1 MKNTNTSRLLLIAM
15 GVTINII
22 LAQIPMQLR
31 LPVFLD
37 VIGTILV
44 AALAGPW
51 MGALTGLF
59 TNIVLGL
66 QDPIWLAYAIVQV
79 TIGLSVG
86 VLAKKGLFTSYIGLV
101 IVTIVVWLVAQLTAI
116 PITIFVFGGTAGSGS
131 SFITAYLIAVG
142 QGLFEAVVTTTLL
155 TESVDK
161 VISVLIAYGM
171 IKSLPR
177 KILSQYPLGYLYTTP
192 HQD

>member
-1 MKNTNTSRLLLIAM
+1 MKKTSTSRLLLIAM

-79 TIGLSVG
+79 AIGLSVG
-86 VLAKKGLFTSYIGLV
+86 FLAKKGLFTSYVGLA
-101 IVTIVVWLVAQLTAI
+101 IVTIVVWLVAQVTAI

-177 KILSQYPLGYLYTTP
+177 KILSQYPLGHLYLPP

>member
-1 MKNTNTSRLLLIAM
+1 MKRTRMSRLLLIAV
-15 GVTINII
+15 GVTINIV

-37 VIGTILV
+37 VIGTIMV

-51 MGALTGLF
+51 IGALTGLF
-59 TNIVLGL
+59 TNLVLGL

-86 VLAKKGLFTSYIGLV
+86 ILAKKGMFTSYFGLI

-171 IKSLPR
+171 IKSLPKR
-177 KILSQYPLGYLYTTP
+177 ILSQYPLGSLYCLP
-192 HQD
+192 SHD

>member
-1 MKNTNTSRLLLIAM
+1 MKRTKTSRLLLIAV
-15 GVTINII
+15 GVTINIV

-31 LPVFLD
+31 LPIFLD

-59 TNIVLGL
+59 TNIVLGM
-66 QDPIWLAYAIVQV
+66 QDPIWLAYALVQV
-79 TIGLSVG
+79 AIGFSVG
-86 VLAKKGLFTSYIGLV
+86 VLAKKGMFTSYFGLI

-171 IKSLPR
+171 IKSLPNR
-177 KILSQYPLGYLYTTP
+177 ILSQYPLGSLYCLTN
-192 HQD
+192 HD

>member
-1 MKNTNTSRLLLIAM
+1 MKKTNISKLLLITM
-15 GVTINII
+15 GVTINIV

-31 LPVFLD
+31 LPFFLD

-51 MGALTGLF
+51 IGALTGLF

-66 QDPIWLAYAIVQV
+66 QDPVWLAYAIVQV
-79 TIGLSVG
+79 AIGLSVG
-86 VLAKKGLFTSYIGLV
+86 ILAKRGLFNSYFGLAF
-101 IVTIVVWLVAQLTAI
+101 TALMVWLVAQITAI
-116 PITIFVFGGTAGSGS
+116 PITIYVFGGTAGSGS

-142 QGLFEAVVTTTLL
+142 QGLFKAVVTTTLL

-177 KILSQYPLGYLYTTP
+177 KIVSQYPLGYLYSSP